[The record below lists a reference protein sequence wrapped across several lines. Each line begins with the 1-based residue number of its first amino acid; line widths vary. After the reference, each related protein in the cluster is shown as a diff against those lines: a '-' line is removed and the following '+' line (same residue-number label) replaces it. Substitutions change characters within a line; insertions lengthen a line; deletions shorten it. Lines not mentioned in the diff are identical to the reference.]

1 MFYGV
6 YRGFV
11 LDASA
16 IGNGGRVTVNVPAV
30 GAMTNAVAP
39 VCYSCSCAWAIQTGA
54 TVAVAFEGGDPAR
67 PIVLGQIE

>member
-1 MFYGV
+1 
-6 YRGFV
+6 
-11 LDASA
+11 
-16 IGNGGRVTVNVPAV
+16 
-30 GAMTNAVAP
+30 MTNAVAP